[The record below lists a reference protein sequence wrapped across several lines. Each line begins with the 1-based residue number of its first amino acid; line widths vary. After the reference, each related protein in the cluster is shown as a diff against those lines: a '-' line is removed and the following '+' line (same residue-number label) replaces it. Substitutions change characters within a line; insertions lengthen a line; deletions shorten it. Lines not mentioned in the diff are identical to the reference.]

1 MRAAWNG
8 CGNTSRGKAGEALA
22 GFFVRGVLTAPR
34 AELVQLDAIWV
45 VAAILLGDVVAFFA
59 VSACKRDLGSNVG
72 RLGHG
77 GAFRS
82 VLRIS
87 VE

>member
-1 MRAAWNG
+1 M
-8 CGNTSRGKAGEALA
+8 
-22 GFFVRGVLTAPR
+22 RGVLATTR
-34 AELVQLDAIWV
+34 AELVQFDAVWV

-82 VLRIS
+82 VLRVS

>member
-1 MRAAWNG
+1 MKFLLVW
-8 CGNTSRGKAGEALA
+8 LA
-22 GFFVRGVLTAPR
+22 GFLVRGVLATTR
-34 AELVQLDAIWV
+34 AELVQFDAIWV
-45 VAAILLGDVVAFFA
+45 VAAVLLGDVVAFFA

-82 VLRIS
+82 VLRVS

>member
-1 MRAAWNG
+1 MRAARNG
-8 CGNTSRGKAGEALA
+8 CGNTSRGKAGEPLA

-45 VAAILLGDVVAFFA
+45 VAAILLGDVVTFFA

>member
-1 MRAAWNG
+1 M
-8 CGNTSRGKAGEALA
+8 
-22 GFFVRGVLTAPR
+22 RGVLAATR
-34 AELVQLDAIWV
+34 AELVQFDAVWV

-59 VSACKRDLGSNVG
+59 VSACKRDLWSDVG

-82 VLRIS
+82 VLRVS

>member
-1 MRAAWNG
+1 MRADLKG
-8 CGNTSRGKAGEALA
+8 CGNTSRGKAGEPLA

-45 VAAILLGDVVAFFA
+45 VAAVLLGDVVAFFA